1 MIKKVIVFFL
11 IVIAIGMAIGL
22 YLYNKPHK
30 TASDVE
36 IFEELSAND
45 LMKQFDLDRGAF
57 LKRYINKNLLIS
69 GQVQSFSQDSS
80 GTHLSMS
87 TQSVSGGIVSITFA
101 DSLQVKP
108 ITNQLMR
115 IQGICIGFKEEVEMD
130 GIILLGPEIQL
141 NQAVVA
147 Q

>member
-1 MIKKVIVFFL
+1 MLKKVIVFFL
-11 IVIAIGMAIGL
+11 IVIALGTAIGL
-22 YLYNKPHK
+22 YLYNKPHE
-30 TASDVE
+30 TAADVE
-36 IFEELSAND
+36 VFEELSAND
-45 LMKQFDLDRGAF
+45 LFKQFDLDRGAF
-57 LKRYINKNLLIS
+57 LKKYINKNLLIS
-69 GQVQSFSQDSS
+69 GNVQSFSQDTS

-87 TQSVSGGIVSITFA
+87 TQSVSGGIISVTFA
-101 DSLQVKP
+101 DSLQIKP
-108 ITNQLMR
+108 IANQLIR